1 MPFVV
6 DCWVARN
13 LEVFSTSDVTGAKT
27 FWKQLKSILLRT
39 VHDEAEINQMHRD
52 AKLSIQMAPPYKNS
66 VIYTFLKDYPE
77 SHTVELLRK
86 VKRHITLTSAQ
97 GGAGEINNRKEREY
111 IFLQHRI

>member
-6 DCWVARN
+6 DCWIARN
-13 LEVFSTSDVTGAKT
+13 LEEFNTNDVTGT
-27 FWKQLKSILLRT
+27 NNFWKQFKNLLLRT
-39 VHDEAEINQMHRD
+39 VHDEAPRNQMHRG

-86 VKRHITLTSAQ
+86 VKRHITSTSAQ
-97 GGAGEINNRKEREY
+97 GGNSGINNCKECEY
-111 IFLQHRI
+111 SLS